1 MQFRPR
7 RAETGPFFRAFG
19 PEAISGPDQ
28 SGSFP
33 ETNFFAGDRQMAGCA
48 CALRAAR
55 FCGHGR
61 ARMGL
66 GMSVAT
72 SLGLWVFLQAA
83 GGGSGFTMLPIL
95 LIIPV
100 LYLVMIRPQQKR
112 QKQWQQMLASIKAG
126 DRVTTAGGIRG
137 IILSIKD
144 DVIVIRVAPD
154 GIKLE
159 VAKNAIA
166 SVTTQDEHA
175 SS

>member
-1 MQFRPR
+1 
-7 RAETGPFFRAFG
+7 
-19 PEAISGPDQ
+19 
-28 SGSFP
+28 
-33 ETNFFAGDRQMAGCA
+33 
-48 CALRAAR
+48 
-55 FCGHGR
+55 
-61 ARMGL
+61 
-66 GMSVAT
+66 MSVAT
-72 SLGLWVFLQAA
+72 SLALMIFQQPA
-83 GGGSGFTMLPIL
+83 GGGGFAMLPIL

-112 QKQWQQMLASIKAG
+112 QKQWQQMLAAIKAG

-166 SVTTQDEHA
+166 AVTTQDGI
-175 SS
+175 SGS